1 MLDFTKPLTLEALIA
16 KQRELAADLQIL
28 DGVIA
33 RLRGER
39 ARAARFSERRAIA
52 A

>member
-28 DGVIA
+28 EGVIT

-39 ARAARFSERRAIA
+39 ARNTGFSERRKVA